1 MVTWGFPIVGM
12 FWEAVHGQVGLA
24 AGQRKIETAPYYIIL
39 CRTQYWYV
47 VVIGNHTHCI
57 QGMIASHS
65 KAQIWFAYPPRAA
78 SRENTLLPWIA
89 SFLLHVGFKDSLR
102 YLIHLAR
109 WFSKR
114 NKRISIWR
122 VFEMHLTHLT
132 SADWGKCCAPLSPP
146 KFLPMETYG
155 NQLLIILQK
164 WDAGMPQKWEN
175 HRCFNGKFIYIY
187 IYTVIYTVYIY
198 TYIYIYPS
206 YKLL

>member
-1 MVTWGFPIVGM
+1 MTSHWNPWDERVDAWVVLRDNSNGFLGGM

-39 CRTQYWYV
+39 FRTQYWYV

-89 SFLLHVGFKDSLR
+89 SFLLHVGFKDFLR

-114 NKRISIWR
+114 NKRISIYGGFPTLPCWR

-132 SADWGKCCAPLSPP
+132 SADWDKCCAPLSPP
-146 KFLPMETYG
+146 KFFPMETYG

-164 WDAGMPQKWEN
+164 WDAGMP
-175 HRCFNGKFIYIY
+175 
-187 IYTVIYTVYIY
+187 
-198 TYIYIYPS
+198 
-206 YKLL
+206 